1 MHKDSEGADED
12 NDEHAKRGKW
22 EDLGDEAVEG
32 LYSKR
37 ARRLKKVSEER
48 RAGTLENQKAVELI
62 RMLRAIRKRED
73 RKITLFLGD
82 EVKDK

>member
-12 NDEHAKRGKW
+12 NDEHVKRGKW
-22 EDLGDEAVEG
+22 EGLGDEAVER

-37 ARRLKKVSEER
+37 ARKLTKLLEER
-48 RAGTLENQKAVELI
+48 RAGTLQNQKAVELI

-73 RKITLFLGD
+73 RKITPFPWG
-82 EVKDK
+82 